1 MIFRLCM
8 NNYYNKGIHY
18 DPKVSINCLAPGTF
32 GLPLCA
38 GRSAAAKM
46 VDRQGPEEDSSPGYF
61 PLPYWTPI
69 LYWIYIPFWTYLQN
83 SLFVPA
89 EWRLSRGCWKPGVAR
104 FLTLCQL
111 LKPVT
116 KGVPSEAMKNLCMFQ
131 YVGMEWTVEVVQEM
145 GWPR

>member
-1 MIFRLCM
+1 MFFRLCM
-8 NNYYNKGIHY
+8 NNYYNKGIHS

-46 VDRQGPEEDSSPGYF
+46 ADRQGPEGSKTVHLGIFHCHIELQS
-61 PLPYWTPI
+61 
-69 LYWIYIPFWTYLQN
+69 YIEFISHFELI
-83 SLFVPA
+83 
-89 EWRLSRGCWKPGVAR
+89 SRIVCSCRVAVVTWLLEAR
-104 FLTLCQL
+104 CCASFLTLCQL

-131 YVGMEWTVEVVQEM
+131 YVGME
-145 GWPR
+145 